1 MYWPLIGGF
10 IAVILLALFLGW
22 LMDASRHGDGGRDG
36 H

>member
-10 IAVILLALFLGW
+10 IAFVLLAVFLGW
-22 LMDASRHGDGGRDG
+22 LMDASRHGDAGRDG